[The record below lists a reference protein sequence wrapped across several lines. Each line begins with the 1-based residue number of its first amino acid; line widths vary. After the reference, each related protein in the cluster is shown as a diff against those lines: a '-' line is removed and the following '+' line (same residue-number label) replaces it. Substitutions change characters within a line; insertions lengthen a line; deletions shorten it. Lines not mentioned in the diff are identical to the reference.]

1 MGQNMWGYRCA
12 LAAIALLALATP
24 LRAEDDAASESS
36 PSAGQRRAALQAA
49 AERRIEA
56 ALDSPLR
63 APLEFIETP
72 FNQVTQVLSDD
83 YEIPIVFDVSALDAV
98 ASSPEVEVS
107 IAIGN
112 VTLRSALEL
121 MLQNAGEGELTYII
135 DKEVLMI
142 TTQEEAEKRLQTLV
156 YRVDDLIDSDRFA
169 TTAERDAGVDQLSD
183 VIVSTVEHE
192 SWMENG
198 TGEGEIQFF
207 GPGMMVISQTRRVH
221 DQVEDLLQRLR
232 TAKAE
237 IDADAAGEQATAA
250 NQPVTR
256 SIALNDQ
263 AVADCEKTRN
273 TIRQALEKS
282 VSWKRELP
290 EENSSEV
297 FLYVLPNRVLVRH
310 VPNVV
315 RQVERVVHEIVPAAQ
330 PAAKD
335 DAPATARGGSG
346 CGFDEPAEGVS
357 PNRSTPSSADSKA
370 TAATPDLADAPA
382 ASEDDSQRQQ
392 RGGRGGF

>member
-1 MGQNMWGYRCA
+1 MGQKMWGYRCA
-12 LAAIALLALATP
+12 LVTIASLALATP
-24 LRAEDDAASESS
+24 LTAEDDAASESS
-36 PSAGQRRAALQAA
+36 PPSGQKRAAMQAA

-63 APLEFIETP
+63 SPLEFIETP
-72 FNQVTQVLSDD
+72 LNQVMQVLYED
-83 YEIPIVFDVSALDAV
+83 YKIPIVIDTAALDAV

-107 IAIGN
+107 IAIDN
-112 VTLRSALEL
+112 VTLRSAFEL
-121 MLQNAGEGELTYII
+121 MLKSAGEGDLTYII

-169 TTAERDAGVDQLSD
+169 TAAERDAGVDQLNE

-237 IDADAAGEQATAA
+237 VDADAAGRQATAA
-250 NQPVTR
+250 TQPVTR
-256 SIALNDQ
+256 SIAISDQ
-263 AVADCEKTRN
+263 AVADCEKTRS

-282 VSWKRELP
+282 VNWQDEVEGVDQEEL
-290 EENSSEV
+290 

-310 VPNVV
+310 VPDVV

-330 PAAKD
+330 PVAKS
-335 DAPATARGGSG
+335 DAPNTGGGSG
-346 CGFDEPAEGVS
+346 CGFDGPADGES
-357 PNRSTPSSADSKA
+357 PNHTTPLSADSEA
-370 TAATPDLADAPA
+370 TTATPDLADAPA
-382 ASEDDSQRQQ
+382 DSEDDKQKPARG
-392 RGGRGGF
+392 GGRGGF

>member
-12 LAAIALLALATP
+12 IAAIASLALATQ

-36 PSAGQRRAALQAA
+36 PSSGQKRAAMQAA

-56 ALDSPLR
+56 ALDSPLH

-72 FNQVTQVLSDD
+72 LNQVTQVLSED
-83 YEIPIVFDVSALDAV
+83 YKIPLVIDAAALDAV
-98 ASSPEVEVS
+98 ASSPEAEVS

-112 VTLRSALEL
+112 VTLHSAFEL
-121 MLQNAGEGELTYII
+121 MLKSVGEGDLTYII

-169 TTAERDAGVDQLSD
+169 TTAERDASVDQLSD

-221 DQVEDLLQRLR
+221 DQVETVLQRLR

-250 NQPVTR
+250 SQPVTR
-256 SIALNDQ
+256 SISLNDQ

-282 VSWKRELP
+282 VNWQRELP
-290 EENSSEV
+290 QENSSEV

-310 VPNVV
+310 VPDVV

-330 PAAKD
+330 PVAKD

-346 CGFDEPAEGVS
+346 CGFDEPAEGES
-357 PNRSTPSSADSKA
+357 PNRPTPSSADSKA
-370 TAATPDLADAPA
+370 TAATPDLADVPA
-382 ASEDDSQRQQ
+382 ASEDDNQRQQ

>member
-12 LAAIALLALATP
+12 LAAIASLALTTP
-24 LRAEDDAASESS
+24 LRAEGDAASESS
-36 PSAGQRRAALQAA
+36 PSSGQKRAALQAA

-72 FNQVTQVLSDD
+72 LNQVTQVLSED
-83 YEIPIVFDVSALDAV
+83 YQIPIVIDTAALDAV

-112 VTLRSALEL
+112 VTFRSALEL

-169 TTAERDAGVDQLSD
+169 TAAERDAGVDQLSD
-183 VIVSTVEHE
+183 VIISTVEHE

-237 IDADAAGEQATAA
+237 IDADAIQEQDMAA
-250 NQPVTR
+250 SRPVTR
-256 SIALNDQ
+256 SIALNDN
-263 AVADCEKTRN
+263 AIADCPKTRD
-273 TIRQALEKS
+273 TIRDALQKS
-282 VSWKRELP
+282 VNWQDEVEGVDRE
-290 EENSSEV
+290 EM

-310 VPNVV
+310 VPDVV
-315 RQVERVVHEIVPAAQ
+315 RQVEGIVREIA
-330 PAAKD
+330 
-335 DAPATARGGSG
+335 
-346 CGFDEPAEGVS
+346 
-357 PNRSTPSSADSKA
+357 SADPRPEADPNVARSGIHLDVELKRSL
-370 TAATPDLADAPA
+370 DLADAPA
-382 ASEDDSQRQQ
+382 ASEDDNQRQQ

>member
-12 LAAIALLALATP
+12 LVTIASLALATP
-24 LRAEDDAASESS
+24 LRAEDDAAFESS
-36 PSAGQRRAALQAA
+36 PSSGQKRAALQAA

-72 FNQVTQVLSDD
+72 LNQVMQVLSED
-83 YEIPIVFDVSALDAV
+83 YKIPLVIDTAALDAV

-107 IAIGN
+107 ITIGN

-121 MLQNAGEGELTYII
+121 MLQNAGEGDLTYII

-142 TTQEEAEKRLQTLV
+142 TTQEEAEKRLDTRV
-156 YRVDDLIDSDRFA
+156 YRVDDLTEDSRFA
-169 TTAERDAGVDQLSD
+169 TAAERDAGVDQLSD

-221 DQVEDLLQRLR
+221 DQVETVLQRLR

-237 IDADAAGEQATAA
+237 IDSDAAEEHAA
-250 NQPVTR
+250 AASQPVTR
-256 SIALNDQ
+256 SITLNDQ
-263 AVADCEKTRN
+263 EIADCPKTRD
-273 TIRQALEKS
+273 TIRDALQKS
-282 VSWKRELP
+282 VDWQDEVEGVDREGL
-290 EENSSEV
+290 

-310 VPNVV
+310 VPDVV

-330 PAAKD
+330 PVAKG
-335 DAPATARGGSG
+335 DAPATASGGSG
-346 CGFDEPAEGVS
+346 CGFDKPAEGESSS
-357 PNRSTPSSADSKA
+357 PPTPSPVDSEA

-382 ASEDDSQRQQ
+382 DSEDENQRQ
-392 RGGRGGF
+392 

>member
-1 MGQNMWGYRCA
+1 MGQSMWGYRCA
-12 LAAIALLALATP
+12 FVTIASLALATP

-36 PSAGQRRAALQAA
+36 PSSGQNRAAMQAA

-63 APLEFIETP
+63 APLDFVAQPLSDVVRVI
-72 FNQVTQVLSDD
+72 SDD
-83 YEIPIVFDVSALDAV
+83 YDIPIVIDSSALDAV
-98 ASSPEVEVS
+98 ASSPDVEVTFS
-107 IAIGN
+107 IGN

-121 MLQNAGEGELTYII
+121 MLKSAGEGDLTYII

-169 TTAERDAGVDQLSD
+169 TAAERDAGVDQLSD

-221 DQVEDLLQRLR
+221 DQVDALLERLR
-232 TAKAE
+232 SAKAE
-237 IDADAAGEQATAA
+237 VDADAAGEQAAA
-250 NQPVTR
+250 ASQPVTR

-282 VSWKRELP
+282 VNWQRELP
-290 EENSSEV
+290 EGNSSEV

-310 VPNVV
+310 VPDVV

-330 PAAKD
+330 PVAKG
-335 DAPATARGGSG
+335 DAPKTGGGSG
-346 CGFDEPAEGVS
+346 CGFDEPAEGKS
-357 PNRSTPSSADSKA
+357 PDHPTPSSADSKA

-382 ASEDDSQRQQ
+382 DSEDENQRQQ
-392 RGGRGGF
+392 RGGGGFF